1 VRGPLRVWV
10 TVVLLAFFHFLLHLG
25 FGFGNVAPDLL
36 TISLLLAAR
45 EVGMGTAAGIGFV
58 FGLLLDAFSILSFGA
73 NTVAMAALGAVG
85 ARTRDLFVGD
95 SFFFLVSYLF
105 LGKWA
110 KDLLH
115 WLLAGEGVREPFL
128 QALLVQSSLNAAYVA
143 VVGVLAV
150 TITGAWWESLR

>member
-1 VRGPLRVWV
+1 MWV
-10 TVVLLAFFHFLLHLG
+10 AIVLMAFLHFLLHLG

-58 FGLLLDAFSILSFGA
+58 FGLLLDALSLLAFGA
-73 NTVAMAALGAVG
+73 NTVAMTALGAVC

-95 SFFFLVSYLF
+95 SFFFVVSYLF
-105 LGKWA
+105 LGKWV

-143 VVGVLAV
+143 VVGVLVV
-150 TITGAWWESLR
+150 TITSAWWESLR

>member
-1 VRGPLRVWV
+1 MKGPLRVWV
-10 TVVLLAFFHFLLHLG
+10 TVVLLAFFHFLIHLG
-25 FGFGNVAPDLL
+25 LGFGNVAPDLL

-58 FGLLLDAFSILSFGA
+58 FGLLLDAFSLLAFGA
-73 NTVAMAALGAVG
+73 NTVAMTALGAAG
-85 ARTRDLFVGD
+85 ARTWDLFVGD
-95 SFFFLVSYLF
+95 SFFFVVSYLF
-105 LGKWA
+105 LGKWV

-115 WLLAGEGVREPFL
+115 WLLVGEGVREPFF

-143 VVGVLAV
+143 VVGVLVV

>member
-10 TVVLLAFFHFLLHLG
+10 TIVLLAFLHFLLHLG
-25 FGFGNVAPDLL
+25 LGFGNVAPDLL

-58 FGLLLDAFSILSFGA
+58 FGLLLDAFSLLAFGA
-73 NTVAMAALGAVG
+73 NTVAMTALGALC

-95 SFFFLVSYLF
+95 SFFFVVSYLF
-105 LGKWA
+105 LGKLV

>member
-1 VRGPLRVWV
+1 MRGPLRVWV
-10 TVVLLAFFHFLLHLG
+10 AVVLLAFFHFLLHLG
-25 FGFGNVAPDLL
+25 LGFGNVAPDLL
-36 TISLLLAAR
+36 TISLLLAAC

-58 FGLLLDAFSILSFGA
+58 FGLLLDAFSLLAFGA
-73 NTVAMAALGAVG
+73 NTVAMTALGAAG

-95 SFFFLVSYLF
+95 SFFFVVSYLF
-105 LGKWA
+105 LGKWV

-115 WLLAGEGVREPFL
+115 WLLVGEGVREPFF

-143 VVGVLAV
+143 VVGVLVV